1 MNKYSAKRVPLPL
14 LAIAAAQLVLHIVT
28 APLYPREL
36 NEYYFLDLSRHLDW
50 GYVDVAPLGPL
61 LFHVGD
67 WLGGGSL
74 WGTRLFSAVAAALT
88 VYLAGLIA
96 AALDGGRF
104 AQLLA
109 AVAVGLVSFLVRG
122 WSSMSLFA
130 YEPVFWAASSY
141 LLILILKQDRPALW
155 PLLGVTL
162 GLGILLK
169 PTLLLFVGGL
179 GVGLLLSA
187 RHHLRRR
194 QFWLGAAALVIVVSP
209 FVMWMAAHHWVSIS
223 FGASRR
229 LPMSWVMSLLTPTLW
244 MLPTTLPLWALG
256 LHYFARR
263 PEASALRALAWMF
276 ASAWAAVLATHAKSY
291 YLIPL
296 HIPLIAA
303 GAVQVGEWRWR
314 WARVAMLATVTVAGV
329 AWLPLGIPFLEVH
342 TFDRYAKYAWPAMG
356 PKRAQATN
364 GMFGAR
370 QIVYGRRY
378 GWEETAQKLAAI
390 YARLPAAERQQTVIL
405 AQRYPTAA
413 ALNFYNPAQGLPRV
427 ISGDVQYWLW
437 GPGALS
443 GETALLIG
451 FSDDE
456 ARALYREVQPV
467 IAPLV
472 TPPDPGELLTI
483 SVCRGL
489 KAPLAQVWP
498 SLLRLGELIQPNGV
512 LAPLR

>member
-1 MNKYSAKRVPLPL
+1 MNNYSAKREL
-14 LAIAAAQLVLHIVT
+14 LAIAAAQLLLHIAT
-28 APLYPREL
+28 ASLYPREL

-61 LFHVGD
+61 LFHLGD

-74 WGTRLFSAVAAALT
+74 VATRLFSAVAAAIT
-88 VYLAGLIA
+88 VYLSGRIA
-96 AALDGGRF
+96 AALDGGRY
-104 AQLLA
+104 AQVLA

-130 YEPVFWAASSY
+130 YEPVFWAAASY
-141 LLILILKQDRPALW
+141 LLILILKHDRPALW
-155 PLLGVTL
+155 PLLGVTV

-179 GVGLLLSA
+179 GVGLLVSA
-187 RHHLRRR
+187 RHHLLRR
-194 QFWLGAAALVIVVSP
+194 QFWLGAAALVLVVSP
-209 FVMWMAAHHWVSIS
+209 FVIWMAANHWVSVS

-256 LHYFARR
+256 VHYFARR
-263 PEASALRALAWMF
+263 PEARDMRTFAWMF
-276 ASAWAAVLATHAKSY
+276 ASAWAAVLVTHAKSY

-303 GAVQVGEWRWR
+303 GAVQVERWRLR
-314 WARVAMLATVTVAGV
+314 WARLAMLATVTVAGLL
-329 AWLPLGIPFLEVH
+329 WLPLGIPFLDVH

-356 PKRAQATN
+356 PKKARVTN

-378 GWEETAQKLAAI
+378 GWEETSQKLAAL
-390 YARLPAAERQQTVIL
+390 YNRLPEAERREAVIL
-405 AQRYPTAA
+405 AQRYPTAS
-413 ALNFYNPAQGLPRV
+413 ALNFYNPAVGLPRV

-437 GPGALS
+437 GPGERS

-451 FSDDE
+451 FSPDE
-456 ARALYREVQPV
+456 ARALYRDVQPV
-467 IAPLV
+467 IAPLE

-483 SVCRGL
+483 SVCHGL
-489 KAPLAQVWP
+489 KAPLTQVWP